1 MVIKSLMQIFA
12 NTQLEINRKGSNYHR
27 VRGSD
32 IKIEIN
38 TFFTSTLKHKET
50 SKTLA
55 TDKDMVRR
63 RKTQQHI

>member
-12 NTQLEINRKGSNYHR
+12 NTQLEINRKGSDYQR

-38 TFFTSTLKHKET
+38 TFFYIN
-50 SKTLA
+50 SKTSGNLQ
-55 TDKDMVRR
+55 DLSHR
-63 RKTQQHI
+63 